1 MLSRIHGQVGKVTA
15 YKSVGRGRTECTVCV
30 LSCLHKRGCLVPIK
44 KKKAQNNDV
53 ILFLFHVSYFSLGFV
68 THIHVQFHRILPLPK
83 CSKGMLT
90 MKDTEIWPS
99 SFHRLALLWFCPW
112 SPKCFFQSNKHDKCT
127 KLKLRIHN
135 FIANIDC
142 KATRRV
148 SHRRDPGRE
157 VESEKS
163 GLPNRPSWPATVEDS
178 KPRRHLGSIAVRRQT
193 KGHWKMF
200 VIKSETDI
208 FQRCWG
214 FIWNQIFSE
223 AAAWFSI
230 CYDSHN
236 APLPPQFSI
245 VPNSLFWINTH
256 ARPVCC
262 FVLPPTLVSF
272 GL

>member
-1 MLSRIHGQVGKVTA
+1 MSLI
-15 YKSVGRGRTECTVCV
+15 SVSVSLLIFMFSFTEY
-30 LSCLHKRGCLVPIK
+30 L
-44 KKKAQNNDV
+44 
-53 ILFLFHVSYFSLGFV
+53 
-68 THIHVQFHRILPLPK
+68 LPLLK

-112 SPKCFFQSNKHDKCT
+112 NPKCFFQSNKHNKCT
-127 KLKLRIHN
+127 KLKLQIHN

-142 KATRRV
+142 KATRRM
-148 SHRRDPGRE
+148 SHRRDPERE

-178 KPRRHLGSIAVRRQT
+178 KPRSHRGSIAVRRQT
-193 KGHWKMF
+193 KGHWKVF

-223 AAAWFSI
+223 TAAWFLI
-230 CYDSHN
+230 CYDSHTTLLCHRSFRLFLIHYSESTRTQ
-236 APLPPQFSI
+236 ATCVLS
-245 VPNSLFWINTH
+245 SLATH
-256 ARPVCC
+256 SC
-262 FVLPPTLVSF
+262 LL
-272 GL
+272 

>member
-1 MLSRIHGQVGKVTA
+1 MSLI
-15 YKSVGRGRTECTVCV
+15 SVSVSLLIFMFSFTEYYPCQNV
-30 LSCLHKRGCLVPIK
+30 LK
-44 KKKAQNNDV
+44 
-53 ILFLFHVSYFSLGFV
+53 
-68 THIHVQFHRILPLPK
+68 
-83 CSKGMLT
+83 

-112 SPKCFFQSNKHDKCT
+112 NPKCFFQSNKHDKCT
-127 KLKLRIHN
+127 KLKLQIHN
-135 FIANIDC
+135 FIDNIDC

-178 KPRRHLGSIAVRRQT
+178 KPRSHLGSIAVRRQT
-193 KGHWKMF
+193 KGHWKVF
-200 VIKSETDI
+200 VIKSETDF

-256 ARPVCC
+256 AGDLCA
-262 FVLPPTLVSF
+262 VLSCHPLLSPLVYK
-272 GL
+272 